1 MKAIFYFSIL
11 IVVLFTNFKSPE
23 ASAIPLSDEEKKDL
37 MFLREEEKLAHDVYS
52 YSLKKYDLM
61 IFSNISQSESN
72 HMGQVLS
79 LLNQYQIEDPAKS
92 HPEGIFTNQT
102 LQKLYQQ
109 FISKSDSGIVQAL
122 EVGAM
127 IEDLDLHDIQTFYL
141 HTDKSDIKNVYDK
154 LSCGSKNHLRS
165 FVRNLNS
172 YDKTY
177 APHYI
182 HTEEYNAIIESKNTP
197 CGQSLRGKL

>member
-11 IVVLFTNFKSPE
+11 IVVLFTNFKSPKT
-23 ASAIPLSDEEKKDL
+23 AINISDEEKKDL
-37 MFLREEEKLAHDVYS
+37 IFLREEEKLAHDVYS
-52 YSLKKYDLM
+52 YSLKKYDAI

-72 HMGQVLS
+72 HMSQVLN
-79 LLNQYQIEDPAKS
+79 LLDKYQIEDPAKS
-92 HPEGIFTNQT
+92 HAEGIFTNQI

-127 IEDLDLHDIQTFYL
+127 IEDLDLHDIETFHL
-141 HTDKSDIKNVYDK
+141 HTNKPDIKSVYDR
-154 LSCGSKNHLRS
+154 LSCGSRNHLRS
-165 FVRNLNS
+165 FVRNLND
-172 YDKTY
+172 YNKTY

-182 HTEEYNAIIESKNTP
+182 LTEEYNTIIQSKNTP
-197 CGQSLRGKL
+197 CGQALRGKL